1 MAIYYAEPSQP
12 DRTPAEMKTLRSNEI
27 WLYGLRLRLLDDKAL
42 YLPDMQALLV
52 SDMHLGKAETFQS
65 LGIPIASQMNEENLD
80 RLRSLCYQTN
90 PKHLFVLGD
99 LFHSKQS
106 LIPKVLT
113 SLDIFLRRTNANIT
127 LIVGN
132 HDRKLVSLLP
142 PLPMDY
148 QIEAVT
154 LGPFLLSHE
163 PAFNHAAKLNI
174 CGHIHPVVKLRSRT
188 DSLRLPCFFVEHG
201 QKRLT
206 LPSFG
211 EFTGGY
217 EVTLDRNT
225 CAYVACE
232 GSAIAFDNAT
242 PRMM

>member
-1 MAIYYAEPSQP
+1 
-12 DRTPAEMKTLRSNEI
+12 MKTLRSNEI
-27 WLYGLRLRLLDDKAL
+27 YINGLRLRLLDDRAL

-52 SDMHLGKAETFQS
+52 SDVHLGKAETFQS
-65 LGIPIASQMNEENLD
+65 LGIPITSQMNEENLD

-99 LFHSKQS
+99 LFHSEQS
-106 LIPKVLT
+106 LVPEVLT
-113 SLDIFLRRTNANIT
+113 GLDTFLRRTRANVT

-132 HDRKLVSLLP
+132 HDRKLVSMLP
-142 PLPMDY
+142 PLPMDC

-154 LGPFLLSHE
+154 LGPLLLSHE
-163 PAFNHAAKLNI
+163 PACNHAAKLNV
-174 CGHIHPVVKLRSRT
+174 CGHVHPVVKLRSRT
-188 DSLRLPCFFVEHG
+188 DSLRLPCFFVEHR

-217 EVTLDRNT
+217 EVPLDTNT
-225 CAYVACE
+225 CAYIACE
-232 GSAIAFDNAT
+232 GSAIAFNAAT
-242 PRMM
+242 ASIT